1 MSTQEQQI
9 VQAFSSI
16 DIPEKIFRE
25 SKVKELIQEI
35 NTESNNTGIKNRHLE
50 RLRKEK
56 SDNGFV
62 SNWWNGQDDRIQEA
76 QLELSTTIGKLT
88 QKSTQL
94 LVVNTA
100 ISKVLSDQQN
110 LLLQQQAMLKEQ
122 ADKLEKQNQQILD
135 QQIQLGQQQE
145 AINAANQGLMEAKG
159 LTQQQAQKLIGCV
172 ERVTEAEERMD
183 AANQALRSDVEHDL
197 SEFSRQYQESLSSG
211 FDKLHQRQSKNEK
224 ILIDAFSTQSKN
236 NQRQLAQ
243 FSVNNDAF
251 QTEIT
256 QNLQQQSDSLQKR
269 ASLQDDH
276 ISKLADESVEFKID
290 MERQHQAYIQ
300 TTQKQLDIHEGTL
313 QQQMEELSKTL
324 HKALNKQ
331 VENIN
336 LGLEQQ
342 LTTMAINNNKR
353 LTRQRLAIVV
363 TTLLA
368 LCSLGLQAAIHWSL
382 F

>member
-16 DIPEKIFRE
+16 DIPDKIFRE
-25 SKVKELIQEI
+25 SKVKELVQDI
-35 NTESNNTGIKNRHLE
+35 NAESNNTQSKNRHLE
-50 RLRKEK
+50 RLRKAK

-62 SNWWNGQDDRIQEA
+62 SNWWNGQDDKIQEA
-76 QLELSTTIGKLT
+76 QLDLSAAIGKLT
-88 QKSTQL
+88 QKSSQL

-110 LLLQQQAMLKEQ
+110 LLLKQQAMLKKQ
-122 ADKLEKQNQQILD
+122 ADKLENQNQQILD

-183 AANQALRSDVEHDL
+183 AANQALRNDVEQDL
-197 SEFSRQYQESLSSG
+197 AEFSRQYQEGLSSG
-211 FDKLHQRQSKNEK
+211 FDELHQRQSKNEK
-224 ILIDAFSTQSKN
+224 ILTDAFSTQSKH

-243 FSVNNDAF
+243 FSANNDAF
-251 QTEIT
+251 QAEIT
-256 QNLQQQSDSLQKR
+256 QNLQQQSDALQKHS
-269 ASLQDDH
+269 SLQDDQ

-290 MERQHQAYIQ
+290 MERQHQAYTQ
-300 TTQKQLDIHEGTL
+300 MTQKRLDTHEGNL
-313 QQQMEELSKTL
+313 QQQMEELSTTL

-331 VENIN
+331 VEDVS

-353 LTRQRLAIVV
+353 LSRQRLAIVV

-368 LCSLGLQAAIHWSL
+368 LCSLGLQAAIHWAL
-382 F
+382 I